1 MDGFIVNKEENKTNT
16 ANLKD
21 MAINTGIN
29 LALLPADSLR
39 VLEGRLLSGE
49 ILRYRFDGGKF
60 CYPESGL
67 KLWVGIRGDM

>member
-1 MDGFIVNKEENKTNT
+1 MDGFVVNKEENKTNT

-39 VLEGRLLSGE
+39 AP
-49 ILRYRFDGGKF
+49 GG
-60 CYPESGL
+60 
-67 KLWVGIRGDM
+67 